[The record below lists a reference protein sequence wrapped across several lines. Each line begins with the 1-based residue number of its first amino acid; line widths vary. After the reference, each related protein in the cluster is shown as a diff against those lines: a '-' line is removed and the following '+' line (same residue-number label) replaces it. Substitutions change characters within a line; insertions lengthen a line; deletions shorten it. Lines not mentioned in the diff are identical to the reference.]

1 MSAETTPPGKANN
14 GQRTPAPEMPEN
26 SFMAKEKRPAK
37 KPVSFPLL
45 GRVDSRATHLKQPL
59 GCFKRAG
66 PGRAFSS
73 HPPAAQTKTPC
84 RSTAGGVVGGSGWIR
99 TTEAIMQQIYS
110 LPPLAAREHSHMF
123 PRSIECLSIIARGQK
138 KSKRFFD
145 FFLYFFCP
153 VHRGHCIQKIVTP
166 RAVFCGI
173 MAK

>member
-66 PGRAFSS
+66 PERAFSS

-84 RSTAGGVVGGSGWIR
+84 RSTAGGVLVGAGGF
-99 TTEAIMQQIYS
+99 E
-110 LPPLAAREHSHMF
+110 PPKQLCNRFTVCPHWPLGNTPTCFRAQSSAYLFYQGDRKKASVFLIFFFIFSARCIGATAF
-123 PRSIECLSIIARGQK
+123 K
-138 KSKRFFD
+138 KSSHLG
-145 FFLYFFCP
+145 LYS
-153 VHRGHCIQKIVTP
+153 VV
-166 RAVFCGI
+166 
-173 MAK
+173 